1 MVKKWNSLI
10 SVDQAV
16 FFSENLIA
24 KTTPIYTSCMYVL
37 KIYVEKMNEE
47 DSKIYAEL
55 ENEIKA
61 AAEKMD
67 GIYSELYERV

>member
-1 MVKKWNSLI
+1 MEYKSDITSHQMLEYSLDKNGEI
-10 SVDQAV
+10 
-16 FFSENLIA
+16 
-24 KTTPIYTSCMYVL
+24 KH
-37 KIYVEKMNEE
+37 VEKMNEE

-55 ENEIKA
+55 EKEIKA